1 MKSGLR
7 KLRIPLLYFESLKGF
22 DFQKLIIC
30 KLMSIL
36 VTKFSYQDKTSK
48 MKINFKKKIVLP
60 VLAAGVFFIGT
71 SFKDD
76 FFEIAKQIE
85 IFTEVFKTV
94 NMNYVDQTNP
104 GQIMDKA
111 IKSMLADLDPY
122 TNYFNEQDVVKFKI
136 NATGEY
142 TGIGALI
149 TRKNGRLIILEPYKN
164 YPADKAGLKAGDEI
178 IQIGDVNLIDFKEEA
193 SQLLKGGKNAKISI
207 QYKRQGKIATT
218 EIILEEVEIKAVP
231 FFGKVDSK
239 TGYIVLTQ
247 FNRKAS
253 SETKEALETLKKE
266 GAEKIILDLRGNP
279 GGLLSEAVNICN
291 LFVPKNEI
299 IVTTKSK
306 IEQHNNAYK
315 TNFEPI
321 DLEIPLVILVDGKS
335 ASASE
340 IVAGAL
346 QDLDRAVVLGSR
358 SFGKGLVQR
367 PIDLVYGTQ
376 VKVTI
381 SRYYTPSG
389 RCIQSLDYGHKDENG
404 KAIRTDAK
412 NYNAFKTRGGRT
424 VYDGG
429 GILPDVV
436 SEETKLSAISE
447 ALQQNDAI
455 FNFATNYYFR
465 NPSLGE
471 KTPVITD
478 LDYAEFKQFLKKENF
493 SLDTETQKA
502 LKKAFEVAQKEGIDE
517 SIKTDYNLLMASVQK
532 SQEVQITKYQK
543 EIKNLILDELI
554 LRYQYREGLYQYY
567 VKSNSEIKKA
577 ASILNNSVEYKKIL
591 LQK

>member
-1 MKSGLR
+1 M
-7 KLRIPLLYFESLKGF
+7 
-22 DFQKLIIC
+22 Q
-30 KLMSIL
+30 
-36 VTKFSYQDKTSK
+36 
-48 MKINFKKKIVLP
+48 INFKKRVILP

-85 IFTEVFKTV
+85 IFTEVFKSV

-104 GQIMDKA
+104 GQMMDKA
-111 IKSMLADLDPY
+111 IKAMLADLDPY

-136 NATGEY
+136 NSTGEY
-142 TGIGALI
+142 TGIGAVI
-149 TRKNGRLIILEPYKN
+149 SRKEGRLIIKEPYKD

-178 IQIGDVNLIDFKEEA
+178 IQIGEINIVDFKDDI
-193 SQLLKGGKNAKISI
+193 SQLLKGAKNTKIDI
-207 QYKRQGKIATT
+207 RYKRQGKTASTQLV
-218 EIILEEVEIKAVP
+218 LEEVEVKAVP
-231 FFGKVDSK
+231 FFGKVDDK

-253 SETKEALETLKKE
+253 TDVKAALESLKKD

-279 GGLLSEAVNICN
+279 GGLLHEAVNICN

-346 QDLDRAVVLGSR
+346 QDLDRAVVIGSR

-389 RCIQSLDYGHKDENG
+389 RCIQALDYGHKDDSG

-412 NYNAFKTRGGRT
+412 NYNAFKTRKGRT

-429 GILPDVV
+429 GILPDIAL
-436 SEETKLSAISE
+436 EETKLNPISE
-447 ALQQNDAI
+447 ALLENDAL
-455 FNFATNYYFR
+455 FNFATDYFYR

-471 KTPVITD
+471 KTPVLTD
-478 LDYAEFKQFLKKENF
+478 ADYTAFKQFLKKEDF

-502 LKKAFEVAQKEGIDE
+502 LKKAFQLAQKEGIDE
-517 SIKTDYNLLMASVQK
+517 SIKTEYNQLTSAVQK
-532 SQEVQITKYQK
+532 SEELQINKYQK
-543 EIKNLILDELI
+543 EIKNLMIDELI
-554 LRYQYREGLYQYY
+554 LRYQYREGLYKYY
-567 VKSNSEIKKA
+567 LKSNSEIKKA
-577 ASILNNSVEYKKIL
+577 TAILANPAEYNKIL
-591 LQK
+591 LK